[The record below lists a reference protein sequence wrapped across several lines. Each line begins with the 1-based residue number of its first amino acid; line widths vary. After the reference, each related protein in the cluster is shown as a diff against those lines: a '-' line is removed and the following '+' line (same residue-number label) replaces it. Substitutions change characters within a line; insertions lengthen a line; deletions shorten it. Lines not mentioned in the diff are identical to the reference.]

1 MQQSSIPFKEKVI
14 KLVQMV
20 PYGKVASYGQIALYA
35 GSPRAAREVGWLL
48 NGFSDIDLP
57 WWRILN
63 NKGYI
68 SIRGNMIADKN
79 LQKKLL
85 ETEGVEVGGD
95 YTLDIEKYRWRPSEE
110 DLRFTI

>member
-1 MQQSSIPFKEKVI
+1 MDFKEKVI
-14 KLVQMV
+14 KFVQMV
-20 PYGKVASYGQIALYA
+20 PRGKVASYGQIALYA

-48 NGFSDIDLP
+48 NGYSDIEIP

-68 SIRGNMIADKN
+68 SIRGNMTADKN

-85 ETEGVEVGGD
+85 EAENIEVGED
-95 YTLDIEKYRWRPSEE
+95 YTLDIEKYRWQPTDEE
-110 DLRFTI
+110 LKI